1 VRSARLRLPPVAW
14 QLALAAMCAVVSVNS
29 AVRVLGGGDPHW
41 LSPLH
46 LPDKASALASLGWH
60 AFGHDLACE
69 PDAAALLIADA
80 AQRNGVPE
88 HFALAVARTE
98 SSLRAH
104 AISRTGAMGLMQL
117 MPATAAWLGVR
128 DAFDPAQNTDGG
140 TRYLAQLLRRYGG
153 DRLRALA
160 AYNLGPGR
168 VPSRGALALP
178 AETRAYVRRIL
189 GSQVIAAP
197 M

>member
-1 VRSARLRLPPVAW
+1 MRLLAARF
-14 QLALAAMCAVVSVNS
+14 ALAAVSVVLTINCAVRWV
-29 AVRVLGGGDPHW
+29 GGGDPHW

-46 LPDKASALASLGWH
+46 LSDKVSALASLAWH
-60 AFGHDLACE
+60 FTGHDLECMPEVAE
-69 PDAAALLIADA
+69 LAIAQA
-80 AQRNGVPE
+80 AQRNGVPAQL
-88 HFALAVARTE
+88 ALAVARAE

-117 MPATAAWLGVR
+117 MPDTATWLGVG

-140 TRYLAQLLRRYGG
+140 TRYLAQLLRRYRG
-153 DRLRALA
+153 DRVRALA

-168 VPSRGALALP
+168 VPARGVLALP
-178 AETRAYVRRIL
+178 SETRTYVSRIL
-189 GSQVIAAP
+189 GVRVLAS